1 MGRMQTFLKKSRVAI
16 NMAAWLFY
24 WGKKMDEMKN
34 IDATIALS
42 CFTRIVFGVFILFIT
57 SPSWAVS
64 FCVENVIYPV
74 NEPAKATSNEEAIDI
89 AKEYLNIENTINYK
103 IKIEEKVITDDTFN
117 TYKILV
123 PGSSRLCW
131 VVTLIVPDAVGASRT
146 VYVDKESGE
155 ILGGYS
161 SK

>member
-1 MGRMQTFLKKSRVAI
+1 MQTVFKKSRVAI
-16 NMAAWLFY
+16 HMAAWLFY

-34 IDATIALS
+34 IETTIALS
-42 CFTRIVFGVFILFIT
+42 CFIRIFLGFFILFIT
-57 SPSWAVS
+57 SPSWAVG
-64 FCVENVIYPV
+64 FCVENVTYPV
-74 NEPAKATSNEEAIDI
+74 NGPAKAISNEEAVNI

-103 IKIEEKVITDDTFN
+103 IKIEEKVITANEFN
-117 TYKILV
+117 TYKILE
-123 PGSSRLCW
+123 PGIHRLCW
-131 VVTLIVPDAVGASRT
+131 VVTLIVPDAVGAGRT

>member
-1 MGRMQTFLKKSRVAI
+1 MQTILKKSRVAI
-16 NMAAWLFY
+16 HMAAWLFY

-34 IDATIALS
+34 IEPTIALR
-42 CFTRIVFGVFILFIT
+42 CFTRIFFGIFILFIT

-64 FCVENVIYPV
+64 FCVENVTYPV
-74 NEPAKATSNEEAIDI
+74 NGLSKAISNEEAVNI

-103 IKIEEKVITDDTFN
+103 IKIEEKVITAKAFN
-117 TYKILV
+117 TYKTLE
-123 PGSSRLCW
+123 PGINRLCW
-131 VVTLIVPDAVGASRT
+131 VVTLIVSDAVGASRT

>member
-1 MGRMQTFLKKSRVAI
+1 MQTVFKKSRVAI

-24 WGKKMDEMKN
+24 WGKKMGEMKN
-34 IDATIALS
+34 IEPTIALS
-42 CFTRIVFGVFILFIT
+42 CFTRIFLGVFILFIT
-57 SPSWAVS
+57 SPSWAVG
-64 FCVENVIYPV
+64 FCIKNVTYPV
-74 NEPAKATSNEEAIDI
+74 NGPAKAISNEEAVNI

-103 IKIEEKVITDDTFN
+103 IKIEEKVITADTFN
-117 TYKILV
+117 TYKMLE
-123 PGSSRLCW
+123 PGINRLCW
-131 VVTLIVPDAVGASRT
+131 VVTIIVPDAVGASRT